1 MEISNYYS
9 KLLEGN
15 QFNRLILHID
25 HEYVERN
32 SISSI
37 NWSIM
42 KPSFRSAGLSDC
54 AGTQCTPVDWCP
66 ALMLLSV
73 WLLHVTK
80 HPWPVDGDRMWQ
92 IVCQFVISLSIVQ
105 LYLICFFLK
114 TYQMKACA
122 KRTRYWQCEA
132 PGALSN
138 SHVKSLLSNAALCT
152 IFLIDT
158 LFCPHTKLCCLQD
171 FSIVTCPMPR
181 EGKNTQWPPNLS
193 NKSMECV

>member
-1 MEISNYYS
+1 MNMLKEIWYLQSIEASWSHPFAVQGSQTAQVPNAPQWIGVLLWCYS
-9 KLLEGN
+9 RCGFCMSQN
-15 QFNRLILHID
+15 IHD
-25 HEYVERN
+25 
-32 SISSI
+32 
-37 NWSIM
+37 
-42 KPSFRSAGLSDC
+42 
-54 AGTQCTPVDWCP
+54 
-66 ALMLLSV
+66 
-73 WLLHVTK
+73 
-80 HPWPVDGDRMWQ
+80 PVDGDRMWQ